1 MRRPSALKSLNRGL
15 LAILGVLIG
24 ATIASMAF
32 LALTIVKIDGL
43 VDQNKNNAATT
54 LMVQELLFKL
64 ENADSYASAYAL
76 QGRPADLIAYQKTI
90 NTIPQTM
97 KELRENNEYIIS
109 KTQAADLLILANQK
123 VSQLEEKVQTRTKG
137 GADAAQAYAAQ
148 GNGAALIER
157 ARSNINNVSV
167 ANLKEIESKQQ
178 ISRHRLGYALAVTTI
193 LSLLVLM
200 ISATLVQ
207 YFRRSL
213 LHERSLENTKSEFLS
228 LASHQLRTPATNVKL
243 YIGML
248 MDGYLGDISDKQ
260 RAALQ
265 VAYKNNESEIH
276 IMNDLLDVAK
286 LDLHRIQLQKRS
298 IDIVALT
305 LGVIDNNAQLLQA
318 HGQKIR
324 FSGPDKLIVNV
335 DRAYFSGIIEN
346 LIDNASKYSKDG
358 TRISVIIT
366 AFPDEN
372 LFKLTV
378 RDRGPGIN
386 KTDFSK
392 LFLKFSRL
400 DNEYLANTEG
410 SGLGLYWVREV
421 LALHGGTI
429 KVVSQEGKGSKF
441 VVRSPIN

>member
-24 ATIASMAF
+24 VTIASMAF
-32 LALTIVKIDGL
+32 LAFTIVEIDGL

-64 ENADSYASAYAL
+64 ENADSSAGAYAL
-76 QGRPADLIAYQKTI
+76 QGRSEDLIAYQKTI

-97 KELRENNEYIIS
+97 KELRENNQYIIS
-109 KTQAADLLILANQK
+109 KKDAAELLVLANQK
-123 VSQLEEKVQTRTKG
+123 VSQLEEKVQIRTKG

-148 GNGAALIER
+148 GDGDALIER

-167 ANLKEIESKQQ
+167 ANLKEIESKQL

-248 MDGYLGDISDKQ
+248 MDGYLGDISDRQ

-286 LDLHRIQLQKRS
+286 LDLHRIQLQKRP

-305 LGVIDNNAQLLQA
+305 LGVIENNAQLLQI

-335 DRAYFSGIIEN
+335 DHAYFSGIIEN

-366 AFPDEN
+366 VFPREN

-378 RDRGPGIN
+378 RDRGPGI
-386 KTDFSK
+386 KRTDFSK

-400 DNEYLANTEG
+400 ENEYLANTEG

-421 LALHGGTI
+421 LALHDGTI

-441 VVRSPIN
+441 VVRAPIN